1 MDSEKVELLPCC
13 KGLQIKQFYTGIEK
27 KQDQNVLLTQIP
39 VKRQTKKNYMNDH
52 LDREHRK
59 MQKS

>member
-27 KQDQNVLLTQIP
+27 KAGLECSFDSNSCETENKEKL
-39 VKRQTKKNYMNDH
+39 H
-52 LDREHRK
+52 E
-59 MQKS
+59 